1 MFRSAL
7 VKQITVSMYNTG
19 GVMGR
24 RWRTTS
30 KDGGGDSDSEE
41 KSAAAPLA
49 LPAHLLAPP
58 ASPQP
63 HKTKAR
69 RPYKRPSFS
78 SLITDES
85 SVAAGHRRWWPPI
98 DDDPIDQAADK
109 PLEHQ

>member
-1 MFRSAL
+1 M
-7 VKQITVSMYNTG
+7 TMTG

-30 KDGGGDSDSEE
+30 KDGGGDSDGEE

-69 RPYKRPSFS
+69 RPYKQPSFS

-85 SVAAGHRRWWPPI
+85 SVATGHRRWWPPI